1 LGIVQAINFIR
12 DIEVVYMAK
21 VTIVKPTI
29 TKEEEIKVFER
40 ISCVL
45 EKIVAKEYGV
55 RTKFTI
61 ARIQ

>member
-1 LGIVQAINFIR
+1 
-12 DIEVVYMAK
+12 MAK